1 MVKLAKFPTKKK
13 SNKLKKKKLTT
24 WDRRMLDLKKLDGK
38 YNGWWIYQ
46 FCMGEFAYQIN
57 KRKRRY

>member
-1 MVKLAKFPTKKK
+1 MAQLAKFPIKKK
-13 SNKLKKKKLTT
+13 SKGLKPKKLTT

-46 FCMGEFAYQIN
+46 FCIGEFAHQIN
-57 KRKRRY
+57 KRKRR